1 MKKKIAA
8 FAMAAMLTMTT
19 AMGVSASNDEF
30 TYTEPH
36 PVIFGFKIQGLLQT
50 LAPVQYLQALQ
61 WVSRR
66 VIMVGLSVKVH
77 Q

>member
-36 PVIFGFKIQGLLQT
+36 PVIFGVQNTSCLLYT
-50 LAPVQYLQALQ
+50 SDAADE
-61 WVSRR
+61 
-66 VIMVGLSVKVH
+66 
-77 Q
+77 

>member
-36 PVIFGFKIQGLLQT
+36 PVIFGVIQGLLQT